1 MSGWR
6 VCGFGVVLASFRIA
20 FLRSGLGT
28 RLWIVTN
35 GSRDSIKSWAQM
47 GHNEFHVTCS
57 TRPNIVRNGALRPG
71 NLIVAARRPI
81 GPAGGDG
88 DGHGDQAYLWI
99 SVVTSSSKKHRLL
112 HLRCEPP
119 RDSPLASGTC
129 LRGGCPPPTTFPCPR
144 RHGIPISPRP

>member
-71 NLIVAARRPI
+71 NLIVAAPRQSVQPGVMVMATATKRI
-81 GPAGGDG
+81 YG
-88 DGHGDQAYLWI
+88 YL
-99 SVVTSSSKKHRLL
+99 S
-112 HLRCEPP
+112 
-119 RDSPLASGTC
+119 
-129 LRGGCPPPTTFPCPR
+129 
-144 RHGIPISPRP
+144 